1 MTASDITP
9 GASCDTP
16 RPAVER
22 PFTHPWHAEVFAL
35 VISLH
40 DAGLFSWQDWAD
52 MLAHKLAT
60 DANAGSLDG
69 GDDYYGAWLAALEAL
84 LQGRD
89 VAGLPEIEQMVA
101 DWRRAYLGT
110 PHGTPV
116 RLARSGRH
124 DDDYAV

>member
-1 MTASDITP
+1 
-9 GASCDTP
+9 
-16 RPAVER
+16 
-22 PFTHPWHAEVFAL
+22 
-35 VISLH
+35 
-40 DAGLFSWQDWAD
+40 

-89 VAGLPEIEQMVA
+89 VAGAPEIEQMVA
-101 DWRRAYLGT
+101 DWRRAYLET
-110 PHGTPV
+110 PHGAPV

-124 DDDYAV
+124 DDDSAV